1 MADQRGKHQ
10 AKQRN
15 ANSLGQGTPKKSSLG
30 GGCPLPKNKPK
41 ENSRICRGGIFV
53 PGRTVIRRI
62 RLRTGYVVRELRR
75 LWIGCTHGSGFWF
88 KGGAVSTR
96 GVQQGT
102 WTRRMGSSV
111 LAGHLADLWLSC
123 LFPNRCQALAKHS
136 QIRRNAVN
144 RKVPS
149 LRNHQ

>member
-1 MADQRGKHQ
+1 
-10 AKQRN
+10 
-15 ANSLGQGTPKKSSLG
+15 
-30 GGCPLPKNKPK
+30 
-41 ENSRICRGGIFV
+41 
-53 PGRTVIRRI
+53 
-62 RLRTGYVVRELRR
+62 

-136 QIRRNAVN
+136 QIRCNAVN
-144 RKVPS
+144 RKVPMPEEPLINTNGHEDVLCRS
-149 LRNHQ
+149 ALPQPHPKRLKCPFVLHFSAGGMRGQIRTSDFGFLSAFGLRVSGLDHP